1 MSFGLGSMLG
11 MMGSVP
17 VTKSG
22 DIIFNKLKAAKT
34 LEAGDLG
41 DLMKKTLGQG
51 LKSLLQN
58 PMAASGGKAKQSAQD
73 ASSKIDQKSYPR
85 TSDAIEGVMAA
96 IDGVVAMA
104 GDLVGVGKDPNS
116 LLYNVAATNTLDTLG
131 KAEPAWSPATLLK
144 PAISDPEMLYVSD
157 ELDRIA
163 TELLAGAL
171 TDVQAYPQIQALNTL
186 LAQIMVNS
194 KAARRVSD
202 TYAAYLSSVSVLSG
216 LLSGGSPEWQATILK
231 ALKDEIRDEVL
242 AANQEFLRV
251 E

>member
-1 MSFGLGSMLG
+1 LRRGIS
-11 MMGSVP
+11 
-17 VTKSG
+17 
-22 DIIFNKLKAAKT
+22 
-34 LEAGDLG
+34 
-41 DLMKKTLGQG
+41 
-51 LKSLLQN
+51 
-58 PMAASGGKAKQSAQD
+58 
-73 ASSKIDQKSYPR
+73 
-85 TSDAIEGVMAA
+85 A